1 MSRPLVSIVLTAFAL
16 LQTAPSTQ
24 GQPRF
29 VSIDLPL
36 VSAPASSANYQSGR
50 IASIAVDPT
59 DANHW
64 LIGVGNGGV
73 WESRDAGDT
82 WTPLT
87 DDAPTLAIGAVA
99 FAPSDPNI
107 VYAATGEATAQSF
120 TRSGMGMLK
129 STDGGRT
136 WTLVGAASLARGAIR
151 RVRVHPENPN
161 VLTVTVSR
169 GGNGRDSRIG
179 TPGSPPF
186 GILKSNDGGSTWV
199 RTLPGRATALEVDLT
214 NFNNQYAA
222 IGETLGRDGENND
235 ARGSRPN
242 GLYRSADGGQTWS
255 SVTGP
260 WDSSAPGTVGHIELA
275 LAPSNPNVLYAG
287 IATPEAGT
295 NTLLGLYRTDNAWD
309 AAPTW
314 IQVPTDAT
322 GSGGYCGASK
332 CSYSH
337 VLSVDPADPNRLF
350 AAGARIW
357 RCDDCKSSPRWS
369 GVQGNTH
376 ADFHALAWARNRFIT
391 GNDGGVWSSTDLGQS
406 WRNHNRTLPTL
417 MFYSAAL
424 HPTDPEFMLAGL
436 RDFPPSIRTT
446 AKNFLVLASLPAP
459 GHWGEAEVAV
469 SSQRPETD
477 WMVADLWGGIYRTTD
492 AGRTA
497 VFAGP
502 EIQRTST
509 AFVPPVRKCP
519 SNDNVFLTGNV
530 RMWRT
535 NDFFSSATPQWSP
548 NSSSTYPDRHYSFGT
563 IYAIA
568 FAASDTSCNTYAYGV
583 YAGEVSLTRDGGR
596 TWTNLDPAKTLPARP
611 VNSVAFDLVDANIV
625 YVALSS
631 FDDATPNRPGH
642 VFKSTNAMSGSPSWV
657 NVSPALNQPFNVV
670 AVDPVSRNLVY
681 AGSDTGLWRSADGAQ
696 TWQRMGLE
704 HGLPP
709 ATVYD
714 VQINPVTKR
723 TVILTY
729 GRGAYALESAP

>member
-1 MSRPLVSIVLTAFAL
+1 MSRARVGVVLTAFVL

-24 GQPRF
+24 VQPRF

-36 VSAPASSANYQSGR
+36 VQTPASSGNYQSGR

-64 LIGVGNGGV
+64 LLGVGNGGV

-107 VYAATGEATAQSF
+107 IYAATGEATAQAF

-136 WTLVGAASLARGAIR
+136 WALIGAASLARGAIR

-186 GILKSNDGGSTWV
+186 GILKSSDGGASWV
-199 RTLPGRATALEVDLT
+199 RTLPGRATALEVDPA

-222 IGETLGRDGENND
+222 IGETLSNPTGENND
-235 ARGSRPN
+235 APGGRPN
-242 GLYRSADGGQTWS
+242 GLYRSGDGGQTWNS
-255 SVTGP
+255 IAGP
-260 WDSSAPGTVGHIELA
+260 WEGSRTVGHIELA
-275 LAPSNPNVLYAG
+275 IAPSNPNVLYAA
-287 IATPEAGT
+287 IATPEAST

-314 IQVPTDAT
+314 IQIPTEAT
-322 GSGGYCGASK
+322 GSGAYCGGSK

-376 ADFHALAWARNRFIT
+376 ADFHALAWAGNRFIT
-391 GNDGGVWSSTDLGQS
+391 GNDGGVWSTTDLGRT
-406 WRNHNRTLPTL
+406 WRNHNRALPTL
-417 MFYSAAL
+417 MFFSAAL

-436 RDFPPSIRTT
+436 RDFPASVRTDSKSFVVLPQLPS
-446 AKNFLVLASLPAP
+446 P
-459 GHWGEAEVAV
+459 GHWGEGEVLL

-477 WMVADLWGGIYRTTD
+477 WMVAENWGGIYRTTD
-492 AGRTA
+492 GGRTA
-497 VFAGP
+497 IFAGP
-502 EIQRTST
+502 AILRTST
-509 AFVPPVRKCP
+509 AFVAPVRKCP
-519 SNDNVFLTGNV
+519 ANDNVVLTGNV

-535 NDFFSSATPQWSP
+535 NDFFSSATPLWSV

-563 IYAIA
+563 IYSIA
-568 FAASDTSCNTYAYGV
+568 FAASDTSCNTYAYGI
-583 YAGEVSLTRDGGR
+583 YAGEVYLTRDGGR
-596 TWTNLDPAKTLPARP
+596 TWTNLDPAKTLPPRA
-611 VNSVAFDLVDANIV
+611 VNSVAFDPVDANIA

-642 VFKSTNAMSGSPSWV
+642 VFKSTNAMSASPSWV
-657 NVSPALNQPFNVV
+657 NVSPVLNQPFNVV
-670 AVDPVSRNLVY
+670 AIDPVSRNLVY
-681 AGSDTGLWRSADGAQ
+681 AGSDTGLWRSVDDAR
-696 TWQRMGLE
+696 TWQRMDLA

-714 VQINPVTKR
+714 IQINPVTKR